1 MLISIRIT
9 IFIFVC
15 KSVPQIPSII
25 GAAVSPTPV
34 SAPISAPLPLSV
46 PVSVPISAPLSV
58 SVSPV
63 LAQHCSE
70 VSTVPRGIF
79 TLNKKFKSLLN
90 KI

>member
-34 SAPISAPLPLSV
+34 SAPLPLSV

-79 TLNKKFKSLLN
+79 TLYKKFKSMLN
-90 KI
+90 KN